1 MAGLFPVILLVLV
14 LFGILPAA
22 NVVVRKLLKSIL
34 IYETGAAG
42 SRRKANTFT
51 HHWRG
56 GCVVFSEILENFGH
70 P

>member
-22 NVVVRKLLKSIL
+22 MSWSESYSNPSSSMKLAQLVPGGRLTLSL
-34 IYETGAAG
+34 II
-42 SRRKANTFT
+42 
-51 HHWRG
+51 WRG

>member
-22 NVVVRKLLKSIL
+22 MSWSERYSNPSSSMKLAQLVPGGRLTLSL
-34 IYETGAAG
+34 IIGGA
-42 SRRKANTFT
+42 
-51 HHWRG
+51 
-56 GCVVFSEILENFGH
+56 GCVVFSEILENFWH